1 MRSVRR
7 EEKNNQTTNKLP
19 IFLRQPLWNFTIGRR
34 ELPQGSTE
42 EWIPGQNLISKT
54 ENRPQDSMVWKLSE
68 PQDRNV
74 SRGMMQAAGAPLEW
88 EEGNWRRTV
97 IGKFIF
103 YFFK

>member
-42 EWIPGQNLISKT
+42 EEWIPGQKLISKT
-54 ENRPQDSMVWKLSE
+54 ENRPTGFNGTEAQRTTAIEML
-68 PQDRNV
+68 
-74 SRGMMQAAGAPLEW
+74 A
-88 EEGNWRRTV
+88 EG
-97 IGKFIF
+97 
-103 YFFK
+103 